1 MFIRFKE
8 RPSEEIF
15 DFVEAKWS
23 EFSPEN
29 APFMITS
36 LDKEFAKLYR
46 TEKQSQTILVFFTV
60 IAILV
65 SVLGFLG
72 LATYVAMQR
81 TKEVGIRK
89 VYGSSEESIIYML
102 TVNLLKWV
110 VFACIIAVPVS
121 WIYLENWLENF
132 AFRINLRADIFL
144 LASFLALAVGFV
156 SVIFQAWSAAV
167 TNPVNSL
174 KQE

>member
-1 MFIRFKE
+1 
-8 RPSEEIF
+8 
-15 DFVEAKWS
+15 
-23 EFSPEN
+23 
-29 APFMITS
+29 
-36 LDKEFAKLYR
+36 
-46 TEKQSQTILVFFTV
+46 
-60 IAILV
+60 
-65 SVLGFLG
+65 
-72 LATYVAMQR
+72 
-81 TKEVGIRK
+81 
-89 VYGSSEESIIYML
+89 ML

-110 VFACIIAVPVS
+110 VFACIIAVPVA

-144 LASFLALAVGFV
+144 LASLLALAVGFV

>member
-1 MFIRFKE
+1 
-8 RPSEEIF
+8 
-15 DFVEAKWS
+15 
-23 EFSPEN
+23 
-29 APFMITS
+29 MITS

-110 VFACIIAVPVS
+110 VFACIIAVPVA

-144 LASFLALAVGFV
+144 LASLLALAVGFV